1 MIVVTLTTD
10 LGLKDPYVASV
21 KGFLLSKISQVNIVD
36 ISHLISPFS
45 IPEASYILRN
55 CYHDFPEKSIH
66 LISVNNSQSVKER
79 FIAVKYNNHYFL
91 GPDNGVISLITDR
104 QADEV
109 CEIPVE
115 QSSQLLFPLKNLIAP
130 AAVRLSA
137 KFNMSAVGIK
147 TGEFQMISSLN
158 ATVDQ
163 NMIKGMVIYIDN
175 FGNAVTNISK
185 KIFERFDLSKK
196 IKIEFSGSDEINV
209 ISEKYSDVHAGD
221 ALCLFNSA
229 GLLEIAINQGN
240 ASRLLGLQL
249 KSSILIE
256 FYD

>member
-1 MIVVTLTTD
+1 
-10 LGLKDPYVASV
+10 
-21 KGFLLSKISQVNIVD
+21 
-36 ISHLISPFS
+36 
-45 IPEASYILRN
+45 
-55 CYHDFPEKSIH
+55 
-66 LISVNNSQSVKER
+66 
-79 FIAVKYNNHYFL
+79 
-91 GPDNGVISLITDR
+91 
-104 QADEV
+104 
-109 CEIPVE
+109 
-115 QSSQLLFPLKNLIAP
+115 
-130 AAVRLSA
+130 
-137 KFNMSAVGIK
+137 
-147 TGEFQMISSLN
+147 MISSLN